1 MNDQEINFK
10 NKFKGILLDL
20 EGVLYE
26 ENRLIDGSIETINK
40 LLAYGYNIKY
50 LTNTTTTS
58 RRVVFEK
65 LLQFQLPLIE
75 HDIFSPAIAANIFLR
90 KKNISRI
97 SLFTNQ
103 SLQEDFKDFEF
114 DDVKPEAIILG
125 DLYKEF
131 TWEKLNKAFQ
141 IIFET
146 NPLILALHKNRYCK
160 RENKLSLDLGPFV
173 TALEYATSKK
183 SVLIG
188 KPEKNFFNLAIED
201 MKLKNE
207 EVLMVGDDIVADIGG
222 AKNIF
227 LKTIQVKTG
236 KFQKKDET
244 NLYLQPDYRINSISE
259 LSYLLGI
266 ELTEKNY

>member
-1 MNDQEINFK
+1 MSEQKINFK
-10 NKFKGILLDL
+10 NNIKGILFDL
-20 EGVLYE
+20 EGVIYE
-26 ENRLIDGSIETINK
+26 GSRLIDGSIETIDK
-40 LLAYGYNIKY
+40 LLAHGFKIKY
-50 LTNTTTTS
+50 LTNTTTIS
-58 RRVVFEK
+58 RRLVFEK

-75 HDIFSPAIAANIFLR
+75 SDIFSPAIAANIFLK

-97 SLFTNQ
+97 SLFTNRY
-103 SLQEDFKDFEF
+103 LQEDFTDFVT
-114 DDVKPEAIILG
+114 DDLESEAIILG

-131 TWEKLNKAFQ
+131 SWEKLNKIFQ
-141 IIFET
+141 IILDAS
-146 NPLILALHKNRYCK
+146 PLVLALHKNRYCK

-201 MKLKNE
+201 IKLKNE
-207 EVLMVGDDIVADIGG
+207 EVLMIGDDIIADIGG
-222 AKNIF
+222 AKNIL

-244 NLYLQPDYRINSISE
+244 NLYLQPDYRIDSISR
-259 LSYLLGI
+259 LTYTLDI
-266 ELTEKNY
+266 E

>member
-1 MNDQEINFK
+1 MSEQKIKFK
-10 NKFKGILLDL
+10 NNYKGILLDL
-20 EGVLYE
+20 EGVIYE
-26 ENRLIDGSIETINK
+26 GSRLIDGSIETINK
-40 LLAYGYNIKY
+40 LLAHGFKIKY
-50 LTNTTTTS
+50 LTNTTTIS
-58 RRVVFEK
+58 RRLVFEK

-75 HDIFSPAIAANIFLR
+75 SDIFSPAIAANIFLK

-103 SLQEDFKDFEF
+103 SLQEDFTDLVI
-114 DDVKPEAIILG
+114 DDLEPEAIILG

-131 TWEKLNKAFQ
+131 SWEKLNKAFQ
-141 IIFET
+141 IILET
-146 NPLILALHKNRYCK
+146 NPLIIALHKNRYCK
-160 RENKLSLDLGPFV
+160 RENKLGLDLGPFV
-173 TALEYATSKK
+173 AALEYATSKK

-207 EVLMVGDDIVADIGG
+207 EVVMIGDDIFADIGG

-227 LKTIQVKTG
+227 LSTIQVKTG

-244 NLYLQPDYRINSISE
+244 NVYLQPDYRINSISE
-259 LSYLLGI
+259 LPHILGM
-266 ELTEKNY
+266 E

>member
-1 MNDQEINFK
+1 MSEQKINFK
-10 NKFKGILLDL
+10 NKYKGILLDL
-20 EGVLYE
+20 EGVIYE

-40 LLAYGYNIKY
+40 LLAHGFNIKY

-58 RRVVFEK
+58 RRLVFEK
-65 LLQFQLPLIE
+65 LIQLKLPLIE
-75 HDIFSPAIAANIFLR
+75 PDIFSPAIAANIFLK

-103 SLQEDFKDFEF
+103 SLQEDFTDFVI
-114 DDVKPEAIILG
+114 DDLEPEAIILG

-131 TWEKLNKAFQ
+131 SWEKLNKAFQ
-141 IIFET
+141 IILEA
-146 NPLILALHKNRYCK
+146 NPLIIALHKNRYCK
-160 RENKLSLDLGPFV
+160 RENKLGLDLGPFV
-173 TALEYATSKK
+173 AALEYATSKK

-201 MKLKNE
+201 IKLKNE
-207 EVLMVGDDIVADIGG
+207 EVLMIGDDIIADIGG
-222 AKNIF
+222 AKNIL

-244 NLYLQPDYRINSISE
+244 NLYLQPDYRIDSISR
-259 LSYLLGI
+259 LTYTLDI
-266 ELTEKNY
+266 E

>member
-1 MNDQEINFK
+1 MSDQKINFN

-26 ENRLIDGSIETINK
+26 ENRLIDGSIENINK
-40 LLAYGYNIKY
+40 LLAHGFNIKY

-58 RRVVFEK
+58 RRLVLEK
-65 LLQFQLPLIE
+65 LIQFKLPLIE
-75 HDIFSPAIAANIFLR
+75 PDIFSPAIAANIFLK

-103 SLQEDFKDFEF
+103 SLQEDFADFVI
-114 DDVKPEAIILG
+114 DNLRPEAIILG

-131 TWEKLNKAFQ
+131 SWEKLNKAFQ
-141 IIFET
+141 VILEA
-146 NPLILALHKNRYCK
+146 NPLIIALHKNRYCK
-160 RENKLSLDLGPFV
+160 RENKLGLDLGPFV
-173 TALEYATSKK
+173 AALEYATSKK

-259 LSYLLGI
+259 LPHILGM
-266 ELTEKNY
+266 E